1 MYLMT
6 ATPANLAQKIDQ
18 LGYLSER
25 EAEAKPQRDELAK
38 LKSELHLHCVY
49 HPVNRAVRLQ
59 GNAYYVDLT
68 ARANRLCLWI
78 SWRETPAYQI
88 PAIDKALAAKAK
100 EAHGS

>member
-6 ATPANLAQKIDQ
+6 ATPANLAQKIDR

-38 LKSELHLHCVY
+38 LKSELQLPCVDHL
-49 HPVNRAVRLQ
+49 VNRAVRLQ

-68 ARANRLCLWI
+68 ARANRLFLLI
-78 SWRETPAYQI
+78 SWRENPAYQI
-88 PAIDKALAAKAK
+88 RAIDKALAAKAK